1 MTKECAIRFGEYIAE
16 NNDHFDKWC
25 RQNNY
30 AHTDAIYGCFAMYP
44 WNARKAISEY
54 RKAFGFTESEY
65 RNWNKD
71 KGWKWGTMGAKV
83 RI

>member
-44 WNARKAISEY
+44 
-54 RKAFGFTESEY
+54 
-65 RNWNKD
+65 
-71 KGWKWGTMGAKV
+71 
-83 RI
+83 

>member
-30 AHTDAIYGCFAMYP
+30 AHPDAIYGCFTMSP

-54 RKAFGFTESEY
+54 RKVFGFTESEY

>member
-16 NNDHFDKWC
+16 NNNHFDAWC
-25 RQNNY
+25 RIHGY
-30 AHTDAIYGCFAMYP
+30 AHTNMYGAFTLYP
-44 WNARKAISEY
+44 WSARRAISEY
-54 RKAFGFTESEY
+54 RKVYGFTESEY

-71 KGWKWGTMGAKV
+71 KGWMWGTMCDEV